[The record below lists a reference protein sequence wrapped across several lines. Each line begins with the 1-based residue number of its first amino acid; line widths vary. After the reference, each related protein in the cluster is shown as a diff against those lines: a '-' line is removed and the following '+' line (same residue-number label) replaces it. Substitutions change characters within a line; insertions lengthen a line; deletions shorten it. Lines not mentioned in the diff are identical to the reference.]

1 MTSPPGTTLALAVE
15 GKLDA
20 RVRPL
25 LQIHGGEVTLES
37 VDDGQVRVRFE
48 GACVG
53 CPLRPVT
60 LSVTIERELGADCR
74 GRVGQRGRGTG
85 QPARRRQAAGGVRR
99 PPGGRIMSEQKE
111 RTDG

>member
-1 MTSPPGTTLALAVE
+1 MTPTPDTLALAVE

-25 LQIHGGEVTLES
+25 LQIHGGEVTLVS
-37 VDDGQVRVRFE
+37 VDNGHVRVRFE

-60 LSVTIERELGADCR
+60 LSLTVQRELGAVA
-74 GRVGQRGRGTG
+74 GVESVSAAGVRVS
-85 QPARRRQAAGGVRR
+85 PHAAARLQAAFADHLEVGR
-99 PPGGRIMSEQKE
+99 PASKGAG
-111 RTDG
+111 DG

>member
-1 MTSPPGTTLALAVE
+1 MTPTGETLALAVE

-37 VDDGQVRVRFE
+37 VDNGQVRVRFE

-60 LSVTIERELGADCR
+60 LSVTIERELSGIAGVASVSTTGVRVSPHAAARMRAAFAGHLEAGSPASKGADH
-74 GRVGQRGRGTG
+74 G
-85 QPARRRQAAGGVRR
+85 
-99 PPGGRIMSEQKE
+99 
-111 RTDG
+111 